1 MTPRVQVKRM
11 CLALPEATEERAGRH
26 AAYLDTAPI

>member
-11 CLALPEATEERAGRH
+11 CLALEATEERAGRH
-26 AAYLDTAPI
+26 AAYFDTAPI